1 MADENVTPQAEN
13 SQENARR
20 TLKLRPAT
28 TNPAGTPLAD
38 PMHGE
43 TDTSNLDVLD
53 DTQTRKTIKIKPLNP
68 VAPQVN
74 IGGLPKTSGA
84 TPLAGTQTR
93 KTVVLKPQGVQSITP
108 AGDGE
113 TQTRKAVVLSPQSG
127 ASPISGTQTRKTVV
141 LSPQSAP
148 QGATPISGTQT
159 RKTVVLS
166 PQSAPQ
172 GATPI
177 SGTQTR
183 KTVVLKPVASKPV
196 AETPVAAAAPAA
208 EPVPDT
214 APVAVVPETPAV
226 APADNSDETVTRK
239 ATVIAD
245 DDQTV
250 KITRPK
256 FSKPVMADPN
266 KTIKLNS
273 LSKPATKAAPAPAA
287 PAAAPAAPEA
297 PAVDQDQKE
306 VPMSSKP
313 TEVLPPTQELKTDTA
328 DIAANIPP
336 PPPAV
341 ITGDINDFPTDISKV
356 SGNKPSVFYTV
367 IAAISLIL
375 IIASAAITLTQY
387 LDYNHKIDV
396 YNFVPGLPHAN
407 K

>member
-127 ASPISGTQTRKTVV
+127 AS
-141 LSPQSAP
+141 
-148 QGATPISGTQT
+148 PISGTQT